1 MITELR
7 ITDLGVINDA
17 VLALHP
23 GLTVVTGE
31 TGAGKTMI
39 VTSIDLLLGGRGD
52 PKAVRSGARRAVVEG
67 RFAQISADTV
77 RRVQEAGGELDD
89 DGPDEHGPELLV
101 GRQVTPSGRTR
112 AFVGGAQ
119 VPVGRIDELIG
130 DLVTVHGQSEQ
141 IRLAGRDRQ
150 RELLDRFAGDEQHQR
165 LVRYRHCYDEHRAAR
180 SERERLQAE
189 AQERA
194 REIDVLRF
202 GRDEIARVQPQPG
215 EDVALAAE
223 ALRLQTS
230 GDLRAE
236 ANTAIEAIAGSDDEA
251 GGALAALAVARHA
264 ADRLAEADPGAA
276 GLSERVRE
284 VGYLLNDLTGDLSR
298 YLDGLEA
305 QPGRLEQIAERRFEL
320 AGLLRKYGSSCDE
333 VLAWADHAGERLE
346 VLELADDRI
355 GELST
360 RIEDLEDELGWLA
373 TELHDARVAAAMVF
387 VDRVRGELAALAMP
401 HARMEFEVT
410 SVELGPSGA
419 DQVDLLFSAN
429 PGSAPRSLGKVAS
442 GGEMSRVR
450 LAIEVVLAAGG
461 GSVTFV
467 FDEVDAGVGGA
478 VAVEIGR
485 RLALLARHRQVI
497 VVTHLAQVAAFADR
511 HFAVVKSD
519 DGQVTTSGV
528 REVAE
533 RDRAVELARMMAGIE
548 TTDSALAH
556 AGELLDLASR

>member
-52 PKAVRSGARRAVVEG
+52 PKAVRTGARRAVVEG
-67 RFAQISADTV
+67 RFAEVSADTV
-77 RRVQEAGGELDD
+77 RRVQDAGGELDD
-89 DGPDEHGPELLV
+89 GPDELGPELLV
-101 GRQVTPSGRTR
+101 ARQITASGRTR

-119 VPVGRIDELIG
+119 VPVGRIEELVG

-141 IRLAGRDRQ
+141 VRLAGRDRQ
-150 RELLDRFAGDEQHQR
+150 RELLDRSAGPEQQAR
-165 LVRYRHCYDEHRAAR
+165 LTSYRDCYDELRVAIA
-180 SERERLQAE
+180 ERDRLRAE

-194 REIDVLRF
+194 REIDLLRF
-202 GRDEIARVQPQPG
+202 GLEEIGRVAPQPG

-223 ALRLQTS
+223 AHRLQAS
-230 GDLRAE
+230 DDLRSHAG
-236 ANTAIEAIAGSDDEA
+236 AAIEAIAGSDDEA
-251 GGALAALAVARHA
+251 GGAMAALAVARHA
-264 ADRLAEADPGAA
+264 ADRLAEADAGAEQ
-276 GLSERVRE
+276 LRDRVRE
-284 VGYLLNDLTGDLSR
+284 VGYLLSDLTGDLSR

-333 VLAWADHAGERLE
+333 VLAWSQRAVERLE
-346 VLELADDRI
+346 GLELADDRI
-355 GELST
+355 GELSE
-360 RIEDLEDELGWLA
+360 RIAVLQQRLEELA
-373 TELHDARVAAAMVF
+373 AQLHEARAAAASVF
-387 VDRVRGELAALAMP
+387 VERVRGELAALAMP
-401 HARMEFEVT
+401 HARLQFELTTVD
-410 SVELGPSGA
+410 LGPSGA

-450 LAIEVVLAAGG
+450 LAVEVVLADGG

-511 HFAVVKSD
+511 HFVVVKSD

-556 AGELLDLASR
+556 AGELLELASR